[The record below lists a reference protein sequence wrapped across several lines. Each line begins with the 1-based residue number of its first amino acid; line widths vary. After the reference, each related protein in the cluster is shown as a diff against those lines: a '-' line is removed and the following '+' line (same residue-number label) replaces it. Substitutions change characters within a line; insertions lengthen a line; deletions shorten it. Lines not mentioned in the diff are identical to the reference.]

1 MAKKLKANIFVYSAN
16 DLISGDVV
24 FYSEQNGWVRD
35 FISAKRIMKEE
46 LEKFQEKVSTEL
58 KQNNIINP
66 YLVELDDDGKITKLR
81 ERIRFK
87 GINIKDFK
95 NV

>member
-46 LEKFQEKVSTEL
+46 LEKFQEKVSAEL

-87 GINIKDFK
+87 GINIKI
-95 NV
+95 

>member
-46 LEKFQEKVSTEL
+46 LDIEGE
-58 KQNNIINP
+58 
-66 YLVELDDDGKITKLR
+66 
-81 ERIRFK
+81 
-87 GINIKDFK
+87 
-95 NV
+95 

>member
-1 MAKKLKANIFVYSAN
+1 MTEVTKI
-16 DLISGDVV
+16 
-24 FYSEQNGWVRD
+24 
-35 FISAKRIMKEE
+35 
-46 LEKFQEKVSTEL
+46 EKFGVGNLYPDS
-58 KQNNIINP
+58 NP
-66 YLVELDDDGKITKLR
+66 PEFSFFKRTACNVELDDDGKITKLR

>member
-1 MAKKLKANIFVYSAN
+1 MAKKLKANMFVYSAN
-16 DLISGDVV
+16 DLISGNVI
-24 FYSEQNGWVRD
+24 FYSEQKGWVSE
-35 FISAKRIMKEE
+35 FIFAKRIMKEE
-46 LEKFQEKVSTEL
+46 LDKFQEKVSMDL

-66 YLVELDDDGKITKLR
+66 YLIELDDDGKITKLR

-87 GINIKDFK
+87 GLNIQDFK

>member
-16 DLISGDVV
+16 DLISGNVV
-24 FYSEQNGWVRD
+24 FYSEQKGWVRN
-35 FISAKRIMKEE
+35 FIFAKRIMKEE
-46 LEKFQEKVSTEL
+46 LDKFQERVSMDL
-58 KQNNIINP
+58 KQNNVINP
-66 YLVELDDDGKITKLR
+66 YLVELNDDGKISKLR

-87 GINIKDFK
+87 GLNLKDFK

>member
-16 DLISGDVV
+16 DLISGHVV
-24 FYSEQNGWVRD
+24 FYSEQKGWVRD
-35 FISAKRIMKEE
+35 FISAKRIMKEDLGE
-46 LEKFQEKVSTEL
+46 LQEKPPIDL
-58 KQNNIINP
+58 IQNNIINP

>member
-16 DLISGDVV
+16 DLISGNVV
-24 FYSEQNGWVRD
+24 FYSEQKGWVRN
-35 FISAKRIMKEE
+35 FIFAKRIMKEE
-46 LEKFQEKVSTEL
+46 LDKFQEKVSMDL
-58 KQNNIINP
+58 KQNNVINP
-66 YLVELDDDGKITKLR
+66 YLVELNDDGKISKLR

-87 GINIKDFK
+87 GLNLKDFK